1 MAGLQLEPCL
11 KPAMIPNLNEKAS
24 RSYRLCYGRSPPF
37 GTCLMYKFLPAAPVM
52 FAVTLL
58 MSASAL
64 QAAEVNVPAATGGA
78 DVTVYNSDLA
88 LVRERRDF
96 RLPAASAQLA
106 FSGVSARIQPETALL
121 DIVKGDP
128 VKVSE
133 QAFSF
138 DVITPERLLEQSV
151 GQEVAIYNLNPATGK
166 ETVTPARVLSTA
178 GGVVLD
184 IGGKIHTT
192 VPGRLVF
199 NSLPQGLHATPTL
212 LLNVTGPAGK
222 DTEAEFSYLTGGLT
236 WHADYVMQY
245 DADAGRMD
253 LTGWATVTNTT
264 GVDFKDAKV
273 KLVAGDINRVNP
285 PRPMRMMEAKA
296 MAAPAAAPPLLA
308 PGVTEEALDTNH
320 VYTMSHPT
328 TLADKATKQLALM
341 SAQGIAVRRE
351 LIVRNEQP
359 YIYTNTVRGPIPDT
373 KAEAEL
379 VFKNDASAKLGMP
392 LPAGTVRVY
401 GMDEQGAAQF
411 IGEAAIDHTPT
422 GNEVRVKLGREF
434 DVPVTR
440 EQTNFV
446 KASDTIN
453 ISAWKISVKN
463 AKSKPIKIRVIEP
476 MPESWEITKENI
488 PHKSSTAGSTEWLL
502 DVPAKGQTVLEYNVK
517 SVF

>member
-1 MAGLQLEPCL
+1 MHKILPIA
-11 KPAMIPNLNEKAS
+11 A
-24 RSYRLCYGRSPPF
+24 F
-37 GTCLMYKFLPAAPVM
+37 TLMLTAPV
-52 FAVTLL
+52 LR
-58 MSASAL
+58 
-64 QAAEVNVPAATGGA
+64 AAEVNVPAANGGA

-96 RLPAASAQLA
+96 RLPTASAQLA
-106 FSGVSARIQPETALL
+106 FAGVSAHMQPETALL
-121 DIVKGDP
+121 DVVKGEP
-128 VKVSE
+128 VKVID

-151 GQEVAIYNLNPATGK
+151 GQEVAIYAINPATGK

-199 NSLPQGLHATPTL
+199 NNLPSGLRTTPTL
-212 LLNVTGPAGK
+212 VMNVTGAAGK
-222 DTEAEFSYLTGGLT
+222 DAQAEFSYLTGGLD

-253 LTGWATVTNTT
+253 LTGWATITNTT
-264 GVDFKDAKV
+264 GVNFKDAKV
-273 KLVAGDINRVNP
+273 KLVAGDINRVNA
-285 PRPMRMMEAKA
+285 PRPMRMMEARA
-296 MAAPAAAPPLLA
+296 MAAPPLAA
-308 PGVTEEALDTNH
+308 GVSEEALDASH
-320 VYTMSHPT
+320 IYTISRPT
-328 TLADKATKQLALM
+328 TLADKETKQLGLL
-341 SAQGIAVRRE
+341 SGQGIAVRRE
-351 LIVRNEQP
+351 LFVRNQQP
-359 YIYTNTVRGPIPDT
+359 YIYSNTVHGPIPDT

-379 VFKNDASAKLGMP
+379 VFKNDASAKLGVP

-401 GMDEQGAAQF
+401 GMDEQGSAQF

-446 KASDTIN
+446 KASDTIS
-453 ISAWKISVKN
+453 ISAWKITVKN

-476 MPESWEITKENI
+476 MPESWEITKENF
-488 PHKSSTAGSTEWLL
+488 PHKASNAGTTEWLL
-502 DVPAKGQTVLEYNVK
+502 DVPSKGQTVLEYNVK
-517 SVF
+517 STF